1 MDRIPIQTRT
11 GIIHTTVTTLLK
23 IPYFNSYLERW
34 DNRIDKTEPIF
45 VDEDKK
51 TLLCILQYVDSK
63 NYTPSKKKMSYL
75 VERFG
80 YYGIPLPT
88 WDNTIIKNEVYSS
101 PDWSISDIKKDL
113 YKGGHNII
121 NYNFA
126 GKNKRLTKI
135 RISFFDSNFMRKKD
149 NSITNDIKIYSNDG
163 KLLFKET
170 VMLLNYYNGDLDG
183 SYHYHRSNDYI
194 LNCEAFKNIFVFDH
208 SIRISISRIE
218 HKYIGRTFFKT
229 LELTYEEK
237 IF

>member
-1 MDRIPIQTRT
+1 MNRVLIQTRT
-11 GIIHTTVTTLLK
+11 SIINTTVITLLK

-34 DNRIDKTEPIF
+34 DNGTDKTEPIF

-88 WDNTIIKNEVYSS
+88 WDNTIIKKEVYS
-101 PDWSISDIKKDL
+101 ISDF
-113 YKGGHNII
+113 YKGGDKVI
-121 NYNFA
+121 NYDFA

-135 RISFFDSNFMRKKD
+135 RISFFDSNFMRNKKD

-170 VMLLNYYNGDLDG
+170 VMLLNYYNGDYG

-194 LNCEAFKNIFVFDH
+194 LNCDAFKDIFVFDR
-208 SIRISISRIE
+208 SISISISRIE

-237 IF
+237 LF